1 MTLHQILKRR
11 EEESAKAWER
21 IFTKNKP
28 DFIVAVGV
36 MFSILVG
43 FLFYK
48 LACIFVEP
56 TDEVLIGS
64 IAFALLFFVVIL
76 TDRYEKFRKNQ
87 REKIERNYQ

>member
-1 MTLHQILKRR
+1 MTLQEILKHRA
-11 EEESAKAWER
+11 EADAKTWER

-48 LACIFVEP
+48 LACIFIEP
-56 TDEVLIGS
+56 SNEVLIGS
-64 IAFALLFFVVIL
+64 IAFALLLFFVIL
-76 TDRYEKFRKNQ
+76 TDKYEKFRKNQ